1 MIRTCG
7 SSSRYFLTAVLFL
20 FTLSL
25 GTTVNPLSAEAANTA
40 PQFTSSSGLPKAIE
54 TDRFQQVATVH
65 KKAKKAAKKAKKK
78 TRKATKKVGK
88 GAGKAAKKTGK
99 AVKKKVKAVGKVAI
113 SGALVAAAFGAD
125 VGKWVA
131 DQISKWGCLG
141 VAQMLK
147 SPKLAN
153 ELVKKTYPTL
163 KKWMKK
169 HAKSAGLAS
178 INPVYFDDFRRK
190 PGHYGPLKL
199 ASLSNVY
206 EQPNYGLLQYAAASE
221 PVVMSDAVVVEVAAL
236 KTSKIYNAAMSA
248 LKKQSKNVAEVTRL
262 AGVMAAKSAKVT
274 AAFLNPHFLCTSTAK
289 EKQKKIEKLGLK
301 PNFGKLDWA
310 LSGPEPKYAAVDSP
324 SGRFLD
330 KLSLISRAHAKKK
343 KKKAKRMWH
352 GFSVGIGA
360 EAVQGVGLGF
370 LFITDWKSAH
380 HGFFYLERTVSGGLE
395 VPVGVGAS
403 IRTFFFTPS
412 NVGGF
417 VGEGYGLGIAAGGK
431 LLAKVEIGIDIA
443 LTDKFEFAG
452 VGAGIDVGAE
462 AATGP
467 SAGGSFSADYAMK
480 MY

>member
-1 MIRTCG
+1 
-7 SSSRYFLTAVLFL
+7 LFL

-25 GTTVNPLSAEAANTA
+25 GTTVSPLSAEVANTA

-178 INPVYFDDFRRK
+178 INPVYFDDFRR
-190 PGHYGPLKL
+190 
-199 ASLSNVY
+199 
-206 EQPNYGLLQYAAASE
+206 
-221 PVVMSDAVVVEVAAL
+221 
-236 KTSKIYNAAMSA
+236 
-248 LKKQSKNVAEVTRL
+248 
-262 AGVMAAKSAKVT
+262 
-274 AAFLNPHFLCTSTAK
+274 
-289 EKQKKIEKLGLK
+289 
-301 PNFGKLDWA
+301 
-310 LSGPEPKYAAVDSP
+310 
-324 SGRFLD
+324 
-330 KLSLISRAHAKKK
+330 
-343 KKKAKRMWH
+343 
-352 GFSVGIGA
+352 
-360 EAVQGVGLGF
+360 
-370 LFITDWKSAH
+370 
-380 HGFFYLERTVSGGLE
+380 
-395 VPVGVGAS
+395 
-403 IRTFFFTPS
+403 
-412 NVGGF
+412 
-417 VGEGYGLGIAAGGK
+417 
-431 LLAKVEIGIDIA
+431 
-443 LTDKFEFAG
+443 
-452 VGAGIDVGAE
+452 
-462 AATGP
+462 
-467 SAGGSFSADYAMK
+467 
-480 MY
+480 